1 MLIKGKTRA
10 NQLNCLV
17 TIFSLQTISYGEKS
31 VKSAHKIIRKKQYI
45 GIVYS
50 YITEASLPISCK
62 IKSWRYIFDSLVNI
76 RLINKET
83 CEHAIISV

>member
-1 MLIKGKTRA
+1 MLVKGKTRA

-17 TIFSLQTISYGEKS
+17 IIFSLQTISYGEKS

-50 YITEASLPISCK
+50 YIT
-62 IKSWRYIFDSLVNI
+62 
-76 RLINKET
+76 
-83 CEHAIISV
+83 